1 MLSSGQEP
9 IYSTVRRIGG
19 IGGKQSVSYRPNIS
33 VIYLFQGEGKPEE
46 VVRQAV
52 WKTGQ
57 EKPTDTANP
66 RRLHQDLADKP
77 GLLTEDSVLK
87 TLASRYHRCQFW
99 VTVSKLPIGSRIQH
113 SISDP
118 HWAGAVESPPPWTP
132 SRHPSSLSPR
142 DIPCVHLPRHW
153 QPADPA
159 GDGRNDKWQVFHHE
173 SASLL
178 SCWSWQE

>member
-19 IGGKQSVSYRPNIS
+19 IGGKHSVSYRPNIS

-57 EKPTDTANP
+57 EEPTDTTNP

-87 TLASRYHRCQFW
+87 TLASRYQRCQYW
-99 VTVSKLPIGSRIQH
+99 V
-113 SISDP
+113 
-118 HWAGAVESPPPWTP
+118 
-132 SRHPSSLSPR
+132 
-142 DIPCVHLPRHW
+142 
-153 QPADPA
+153 
-159 GDGRNDKWQVFHHE
+159 
-173 SASLL
+173 
-178 SCWSWQE
+178 

>member
-57 EKPTDTANP
+57 EEKK
-66 RRLHQDLADKP
+66 Q
-77 GLLTEDSVLK
+77 
-87 TLASRYHRCQFW
+87 
-99 VTVSKLPIGSRIQH
+99 
-113 SISDP
+113 
-118 HWAGAVESPPPWTP
+118 
-132 SRHPSSLSPR
+132 
-142 DIPCVHLPRHW
+142 
-153 QPADPA
+153 
-159 GDGRNDKWQVFHHE
+159 
-173 SASLL
+173 
-178 SCWSWQE
+178 